1 MTDKDLQE
9 RIIKKIKPL
18 DPYKVILFGSYAY
31 GYPSDDSDIDLLVV
45 TNDEFIPNDFDER
58 NRLFLNVASA
68 LYDIE
73 VDFPIDLIVHT
84 KSMHKQFMELN
95 SMFSRKILSDGK
107 VIYER
112 NN

>member
-1 MTDKDLQE
+1 MTDKHLQE
-9 RIIKKIKPL
+9 RIIKKIKHL

-45 TNDEFIPNDFDER
+45 TNDEFVPKNFNEK
-58 NRLFLNVASA
+58 NRIFLNVASA

-73 VDFPIDLIVHT
+73 KDFPIDLIVHT
-84 KSMHKQFMELN
+84 KPMHKRFIELN
-95 SMFSRKILSDGK
+95 SMFSRKILTDGK